1 MTING
6 HDCDAIPPNMK
17 IYIHFHDKEGSAL
30 PKLKIGVRLIV
41 ETRHAL
47 SLRCR

>member
-1 MTING
+1 MWRSSAMYVIS
-6 HDCDAIPPNMK
+6 IQS
-17 IYIHFHDKEGSAL
+17 SAL
-30 PKLKIGVRLIV
+30 SKLKIRVRLIV